1 MGTPLEEALGG
12 EPAPEEVAETPAE
25 EIQTAPQPEA
35 EAKADDTPPEDQEP
49 SDDEPKG
56 WQYAAYKDEKTKRQE
71 EARLRQEAEAKAQQA
86 EARAA
91 QIEQQLQQFA
101 ATQQQQQD
109 PQGFQVQQLVGQQV
123 SQVEAQMRLNTSRMM
138 AGSVHGAD
146 KVAAAEK
153 AFHETLR
160 ANNPA
165 EYQALA
171 AQYGVDPDPVGKIME
186 WHKRHE
192 VISQMGDDPE
202 AYIAAQAEAKAK
214 EMLAAMQQVPS
225 PGAPAQPATVMPTD
239 LSQTRNVGSRTGS
252 NWGGPTDLSS
262 ALGERS

>member
-12 EPAPEEVAETPAE
+12 KPTSDEVVETPVEEV
-25 EIQTAPQPEA
+25 QTAPQPEA
-35 EAKADDTPPEDQEP
+35 EAQADDTPPAEQEP
-49 SDDEPKG
+49 SEDEPKG

-71 EARLRQEAEAKAQQA
+71 LEASLREQEQKFAEVQRQNAEFQQMM
-86 EARAA
+86 
-91 QIEQQLQQFA
+91 QQQRQA
-101 ATQQQQQD
+101 QQQQQD

-123 SQVEAQMRLNTSRMM
+123 SQVEASMRLNTSRMM
-138 AGSVHGAD
+138 AGNVHGAD

-171 AQYGVDPDPVGKIME
+171 AQYGVDPDPIGKIME

-192 VISQMGDDPE
+192 VISKMGDDPE
-202 AYIAAQAEAKAK
+202 AYITAQAEAKAK

-225 PGAPAQPATVMPTD
+225 PGAPAQPAQVMPTD

>member
-12 EPAPEEVAETPAE
+12 KVTSEDVIETPAE
-25 EIQTAPQPEA
+25 EVQPAAEPEIEAQTDE
-35 EAKADDTPPEDQEP
+35 TPPAEQEP

-71 EARLRQEAEAKAQQA
+71 LEAELKSRDDRLA
-86 EARAA
+86 EMQR
-91 QIEQQLQQFA
+91 QTQELQQFYQQQQA
-101 ATQQQQQD
+101 QAQQQQD

-138 AGSVHGAD
+138 ASNVHGAE
-146 KVAAAEK
+146 KVSAAEK

-171 AQYGVDPDPVGKIME
+171 AQYGVDPDPVGRIME

-192 VISQMGDDPE
+192 VISKMGDDPE

-214 EMLAAMQQVPS
+214 EMLAQMQQVPN
-225 PGAPAQPATVMPTD
+225 PGTPAQPAQVMPSD
-239 LSQTRNVGSRTGS
+239 LSQARNVGSRTGS
-252 NWGGPTDLSS
+252 NWSGPTDLSS
-262 ALGERS
+262 ALGER